1 LVESFKLIF
10 LFDKNVVYLLL
21 DIDKFMTAT
30 TYLLSLPIMVLG
42 YFSFCVIYNL
52 IKTPKRW
59 KVIFY
64 KVKTGNVPATIP
76 VFFWCCLYFY
86 YI

>member
-1 LVESFKLIF
+1 
-10 LFDKNVVYLLL
+10 
-21 DIDKFMTAT
+21 MTAT
-30 TYLLSLPIMVLG
+30 TYLLLLPIITIG

-52 IKTPKRW
+52 IRTPKRW

-64 KVKTGNVPATIP
+64 KVKTGNVPATWLGIP